1 MFCVK
6 CGHQI
11 NDDAK
16 FCPEC
21 GSSQSVASEPKE
33 NEVNEET
40 STDGFNFHAWIVE
53 NGLESSESILKGQ
66 DLDTLD
72 VLMSITESDLDKIGI
87 DGIGTKRKILNGIQ
101 KLKTSASTY
110 TATKEMSSKEG
121 IPTRCPNC
129 GEIWGLAKEN
139 TGAGN
144 TLGKALIG
152 GLLLGPLGAVGGAA
166 FGNKT
171 TTYICNKCGFK
182 KEYKSSLV
190 KNAATGI
197 KNMFK

>member
-6 CGHQI
+6 CGKEI
-11 NDDAK
+11 NDNSK

-21 GSSQSVASEPKE
+21 GSPQEADINETQSVEVTADSE
-33 NEVNEET
+33 
-40 STDGFNFHAWIVE
+40 FNFHKWIEE
-53 NGLESSESILKGQ
+53 NSLESCESFFKAQ

-72 VLMSITESDLDKIGI
+72 VLMTLTEDDLNKIGI
-87 DGIGTKRKILNGIQ
+87 ESIGTKRKILNGIQ

-110 TATKEMSSKEG
+110 TATKELAAKDA
-121 IPTRCPNC
+121 IPNRCPNC
-129 GEIWGLAKEN
+129 GEIWGMSKEN

-144 TLGKALIG
+144 TLGKALVG
-152 GLLLGPLGAVGGAA
+152 GLLLGPLGAIGGAA

-171 TTYICNKCGFK
+171 ITYVCNKCGFK
-182 KEYKSSLV
+182 KDYKSSLI

>member
-21 GSSQSVASEPKE
+21 GSSQDVESQNTEKII
-33 NEVNEET
+33 NET
-40 STDGFNFHAWIVE
+40 DSDGFNFHNWILE
-53 NGLESSESILKGQ
+53 NGLESCESFLKGQ

-72 VLMSITESDLDKIGI
+72 VLMTLTENDLDKIGI
-87 DGIGTKRKILNGIQ
+87 DSIGTKRKLLNGIQ

-110 TATKEMSSKEG
+110 TATKELTTKEG
-121 IPTRCPNC
+121 IPNRCPHC
-129 GEIWGLAKEN
+129 GESWGMAKEN

-144 TLGKALIG
+144 TLGKALVG
-152 GLLLGPLGAVGGAA
+152 GLLLGPIGAIGGAA

-182 KEYKSSLV
+182 KEYKTSLV
-190 KNAATGI
+190 KNAATSL

>member
-6 CGHQI
+6 CGQQI
-11 NDDAK
+11 DDEAK

-21 GSSQSVASEPKE
+21 GSSQTIASETH
-33 NEVNEET
+33 EEIIEE
-40 STDGFNFHAWIVE
+40 STVDEFSFHNWIVE
-53 NGLESSESILKGQ
+53 NGLESSEPILKAQ

-87 DGIGTKRKILNGIQ
+87 DSIGSKRKILNGIQ
-101 KLKTSASTY
+101 KLKTSASTFA
-110 TATKEMSSKEG
+110 ATKELSTKEA
-121 IPTRCPNC
+121 IPNRCPKC

-144 TLGKALIG
+144 TLGKAVIG

-166 FGNKT
+166 FGSKT

-182 KEYKSSLV
+182 KEYKSSLL
-190 KNAATGI
+190 KNAATGL

>member
-6 CGHQI
+6 CGHPI

-21 GSSQSVASEPKE
+21 GSPQTVVPEISETP
-33 NEVNEET
+33 EERNA
-40 STDGFNFHAWIVE
+40 DGFNFHSWIVE
-53 NGLESSESILKGQ
+53 NGLESSEQFLKSQ

-72 VLMSITESDLDKIGI
+72 VLMSITESDLDKMGI
-87 DGIGTKRKILNGIQ
+87 DSIGTKRKILNGIQ

-110 TATKEMSSKEG
+110 STSKEMATKEA
-121 IPTRCPNC
+121 IPNRCPKC

-144 TLGKALIG
+144 TFGKALIG
-152 GLLLGPLGAVGGAA
+152 GLLLGPIGAVGGAA
-166 FGNKT
+166 FGTKT

-190 KNAATGI
+190 KNAAAEI

>member
-21 GSSQSVASEPKE
+21 GNSQSLASETKE
-33 NEVNEET
+33 AVVNEGT
-40 STDGFNFHAWIVE
+40 TADGFNFHSWIVE

-87 DGIGTKRKILNGIQ
+87 DGIGTKRKLLNGIQ

-110 TATKEMSSKEG
+110 MSTKEMSSKEG
-121 IPTRCPNC
+121 IPNRCPNC

-144 TLGKALIG
+144 TLGKVLIG
-152 GLLLGPLGAVGGAA
+152 GLLLGPLGACRRSR
-166 FGNKT
+166 FWK
-171 TTYICNKCGFK
+171 
-182 KEYKSSLV
+182 
-190 KNAATGI
+190 
-197 KNMFK
+197 

>member
-1 MFCVK
+1 MFCIK
-6 CGHQI
+6 CGNQI
-11 NDDAK
+11 KDDAN

-21 GSSQSVASEPKE
+21 GASQVVSTETSKMT
-33 NEVNEET
+33 EET
-40 STDGFNFHAWIVE
+40 NADGFNFHSWIVE
-53 NGLESSESILKGQ
+53 NGLESSEQVLKGQ

-72 VLMSITESDLDKIGI
+72 VLMSITENDLDKIGI
-87 DGIGTKRKILNGIQ
+87 ESIGTKRKILNGIQ
-101 KLKTSASTY
+101 KLKTATLTY
-110 TATKEMSSKEG
+110 SATKEMTSKEG
-121 IPTRCPNC
+121 IPNRCPKC

-152 GLLLGPLGAVGGAA
+152 GLLLGPIGAIGGAA

-190 KNAATGI
+190 KNAASGI